1 MDGITET
8 AGEKLKKVLDDTQA
22 PPEKCIRYRITNGG
36 AELKIDTQ
44 DPLDLAFEFGGRTV
58 LIVDTVS
65 AETVAG
71 LKLDFKDGGFF
82 LV

>member
-1 MDGITET
+1 MDGITDR
-8 AGEKLKKVLDDTQA
+8 AGDRLKKALDDAQA
-22 PPEKCIRYRITNGG
+22 PPEKCVRYRVTGGG
-36 AELKIDTQ
+36 AELKIDTR
-44 DPLDLAFEFGGRTV
+44 DPLDLTFEYGGRTV

-71 LKLDFKDGGFF
+71 QKLDFKDGGFC